1 VTGGTPGPARVGR
14 LLLAALAAAAAA
26 LLASSGCSRKGLV
39 FPRAPVF
46 LISVDTLRADH
57 LPAYGY
63 RGVET
68 PALDALAKDS
78 LVFENAV
85 SHVPLTL
92 PSHVALLTGLLPF
105 QNGVR
110 DNVGYRLDAS
120 HTTLAEFLSSHG
132 YAAGGAVS
140 AIVLDHATGVS
151 RGFAFWDDAIEST
164 SAGQAIG
171 QVQRGGGETERRLEA
186 WISGRPAGQP
196 VFALLH
202 LYEPHSPYEPPEP
215 FKSRYAKSP
224 YDGEIA
230 AADEIVERF
239 VAFLKARGLYDGALV
254 VFLSDHGEG
263 LGDHG
268 EDEHGV
274 LLYREAVRVP
284 LFLKLP
290 KAALAGTRVAE
301 PAGLVDVFPT
311 IASALGQ
318 TPPSGLPG
326 APLLALATGK
336 AAPRSVYS
344 ETLYPRYH
352 FGWSDLASLTDDGH
366 QYIEAPRPELYDFRA
381 DPGERKN
388 LAADLPPEF
397 RRLRVELSAMNRPL
411 QAPGAADPETI
422 KKLASLGYIG
432 QASPGADAKDLPDP
446 KDRIASL
453 QILKD
458 ASRLTDL
465 HRDDEAAAL
474 LREFTAE
481 NPRML
486 DGWESLA
493 RVLRRAGKPKEA
505 IAALEQADRLQPGTP
520 QVVMGLADL
529 HLEDGQYAK
538 ARSLAEAARALGS
551 SGVDEELAAIAL
563 AEGDV
568 AAAGKYAEA
577 AQAKSPDAR
586 LPLLLLGRV
595 ASRRGDFAAAIGHF
609 DHALQIEADT
619 HAAPMQGIRAAR
631 ADALAHLGREKE
643 AEEDFRHEIRDFPE
657 SLDAWSRLALLY
669 AAGGR
674 GAEFKALLDEMTRRV
689 PTSRSFEVA
698 AKVCEIVGDREGAS
712 AFRRRSRLAKDLRT
726 SDAPALGSAKGP
738 RPSA

>member
-1 VTGGTPGPARVGR
+1 MNGGTPGPARVGR
-14 LLLAALAAAAAA
+14 LLRAGVAAAAA
-26 LLASSGCSRKGLV
+26 LAVIVWSAACSRKALV
-39 FPRAPVF
+39 FRRAPVV

-57 LPAYGY
+57 LPVYGY
-63 RGVET
+63 EGVET

-85 SHVPLTL
+85 AQVPLTL
-92 PSHVALLTGLLPF
+92 PSHAALLTGLLPF

-120 HTTLAEFLSSHG
+120 HPTLAEFLSARG
-132 YAAGGAVS
+132 YAAGAAVS
-140 AIVLDHATGVS
+140 AIVLDHTTGVS
-151 RGFAFWDDAIEST
+151 RGFAAWDDRIEST
-164 SAGQAIG
+164 SAGLAMG

-186 WISGRPAGQP
+186 WISAQAAGKP
-196 VFALLH
+196 VFAFLH

-230 AADEIVERF
+230 AADEIVGRF
-239 VAFLKARGLYDGALV
+239 VGFLKARGLYDGAIL

-284 LFLKLP
+284 LFVKLP
-290 KAALAGTRVAE
+290 KSALAGTRVAA

-311 IASALGQ
+311 VVAALGEK
-318 TPPSGLPG
+318 PPAGLPG
-326 APLLALATGK
+326 APLLDLASGK
-336 AAPRSVYS
+336 AAPRSIYS

-352 FGWSDLASLTDDGH
+352 FGWSDLASLTDAGH
-366 QYIEAPRPELYDFRA
+366 QYIEAPRPELYDFHA

-388 LAADLPPEF
+388 LAPELPPEF
-397 RRLRVELSAMNRPL
+397 RRLRVELAAMSRPL

-432 QASPGADAKDLPDP
+432 QASPGSDAKDLPDP

-458 ASRLTDL
+458 ASRLTDQ

-474 LREFTAE
+474 LRRFTAE

-493 RVLRRAGKPKEA
+493 RVLRRAGKPGEA

-563 AEGDV
+563 AEGDA
-568 AAAGKYAEA
+568 AAAGRYAEA
-577 AQAKSPDAR
+577 AQAKSPEGR

-595 ASRRGDFAAAIGHF
+595 AAKRGDFAAAIGHF

-631 ADALAHLGREKE
+631 ADALAHLGREHE
-643 AEEDFRHEIRDFPE
+643 AEEDFRREIRDFPE

-674 GAEFKALLDEMTRRV
+674 AAEFKALLEEMTRRV
-689 PTSRSFEVA
+689 PTGRSFEVA
-698 AKVCEIVGDREGAS
+698 AKVCEIVGDRRGAD
-712 AFRRRSRLAKDLRT
+712 AFRRSRR
-726 SDAPALGSAKGP
+726 LGPGP
-738 RPSA
+738 Q